1 MESDKYI
8 SASCQYNM
16 LNDDVSSVKAMLIG
30 RLKDRIAALGYDIP
44 NGFDD
49 QVVFNA
55 NATREVMS
63 ARIYISDILWLM
75 KITV

>member
-1 MESDKYI
+1 MF
-8 SASCQYNM
+8 
-16 LNDDVSSVKAMLIG
+16 NDNVSSVKAMLIG

-44 NGFDD
+44 DGFDD

>member
-1 MESDKYI
+1 MESDRYI
-8 SASCQYNM
+8 AASCRFDI
-16 LNDDVSSVKAMLIG
+16 LNDDMPSVKAMLIG

-55 NATREVMS
+55 NATRKVMS